1 MTALENSIAD
11 SMEESMQPYISS
23 DEYQLPKAAINQ
35 KIVEFRNSLTEA
47 QQKEFNLL
55 MNMAMAPRRTSP
67 TAVYSIRLTAAR
79 PLMERTR
86 SMLPI
91 HRVRQVP
98 HRPRSP
104 SRSRRSPSRP

>member
-35 KIVEFRNSLTEA
+35 KMTQFRNGLTET

-55 MNMAMAPRRTSP
+55 INMIDDAHAEFSSKAYVYG
-67 TAVYSIRLTAAR
+67 AVNGIALREQVLT
-79 PLMERTR
+79 P
-86 SMLPI
+86 
-91 HRVRQVP
+91 
-98 HRPRSP
+98 
-104 SRSRRSPSRP
+104 

>member
-35 KIVEFRNSLTEA
+35 KIVEFRNGLTEA

-55 MNMAMAPRRTSP
+55 MNMMNDAHAEFASKAYVYG
-67 TAVYSIRLTAAR
+67 AVNGIALR
-79 PLMERTR
+79 E
-86 SMLPI
+86 
-91 HRVRQVP
+91 QVLVP
-98 HRPRSP
+98 
-104 SRSRRSPSRP
+104 